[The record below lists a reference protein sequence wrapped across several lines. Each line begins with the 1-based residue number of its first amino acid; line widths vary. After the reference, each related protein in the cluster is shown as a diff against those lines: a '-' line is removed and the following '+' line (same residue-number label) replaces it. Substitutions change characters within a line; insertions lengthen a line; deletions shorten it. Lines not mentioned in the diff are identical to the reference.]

1 MTRRPSSLQNL
12 LFAWIAI
19 ATGVPSPVLAQTV
32 AELQVFRE
40 EADESLS
47 DGRYDEAVRLS
58 DRALEWTAVVANR
71 KLLATIGEDWTV
83 QEAQLNCIK
92 ATAYFQQGNEPKA
105 RAALKRA
112 AKQLEARRTYLLQ
125 LMSGTRKGPGQ
136 ASKIVLKD
144 AGLFWLIAAF
154 VKINEGMLEHPVT
167 MLDIPD
173 IKALN
178 EFGSYA
184 KSVACYRAASDI
196 LHTQLGKRGG
206 GGATS
211 SDSDDIHV
219 DRAMLHV
226 YLNLARLELWSR
238 PDATDGKFL
247 GVSEGQARD
256 AQSFLIRADEG
267 LRQNPYYNAFIAPDA
282 LFPISYKSL
291 QDLADAKKGGPGAAG
306 PDTLTESEL
315 IDFKQRFAHTI
326 SDFFLIMTV
335 RAEAEAVLDHFDKR
349 AKGENAKK
357 PWAMDNAERC
367 YQEALLLLRS
377 QFRPEHPT
385 LLDTELSKARWY
397 AIRSNIDGNGAAVQG
412 PELRSKL
419 SMARDCLFLLH
430 RIRSQHDALL
440 TPRKQAEINR
450 WEWKALDNIEL
461 IHRNANCLDA
471 DQVKE
476 IQARKAALQNLIGKP
491 KAQPNPVAANQLNP
505 VGK

>member
-40 EADESLS
+40 EAEESLY

-58 DRALEWTAVVANR
+58 DRALDWTAVTANR
-71 KLLATIGEDWTV
+71 KLLASIGEDWTV
-83 QEAQLNCIK
+83 QEALLNCIK
-92 ATAYFQQGNEPKA
+92 STAYFQQGNEPKA
-105 RAALKRA
+105 RATLKRA
-112 AKQLEARRTYLLQ
+112 AKQLESRRTYLLQ
-125 LMSGTRKGPGQ
+125 LMNGTRNGPGQ
-136 ASKIVLKD
+136 APKIVLKD
-144 AGLFWLIAAF
+144 PGQFWLIAAY

-167 MLDIPD
+167 RPGE
-173 IKALN
+173 N

-184 KSVACYRAASDI
+184 KAVACYRAASDI
-196 LHTQLGKRGG
+196 LHTQLGTRGG
-206 GGATS
+206 GAATS
-211 SDSDDIHV
+211 SDSEDIYV
-219 DRAMLHV
+219 ERAMLHV

-238 PDATDGKFL
+238 QNTPADKFL

-291 QDLADAKKGGPGAAG
+291 QDVADAKKGGPGAAG
-306 PDTLTESEL
+306 PDTLSESEL
-315 IDFKQRFAHTI
+315 IEFKQRFAHTI

-397 AIRSNIDGNGAAVQG
+397 AIRSNIGGNGAAVQG

-440 TPRKQAEINR
+440 TPRKQAEIDR
-450 WEWKALDNIEL
+450 WELVALENIEL
-461 IHRNANCLDA
+461 LHQNANCLDA

-476 IQARKAALQNLIGKP
+476 IQARKAVLQNVIGKP
-491 KAQPNPVAANQLNP
+491 NAKPNPVAANQPNP
-505 VGK
+505 GVQ